1 MVYLTQCMEI
11 KNMLEEFSALE
22 QKVQRL
28 IKEYGILKVKDDHYL
43 KLLQEKEAELN
54 LFIEEQ
60 ESLKKENEN
69 LKNLIKDANDR
80 EEHIKAKLY
89 SVSKILDSFDHSSLE
104 KTKEIEVKEA
114 PIVQN
119 NNSHVVQEEKHKIVK
134 AHVEQKLEITPSTE
148 EDLIDLNDSRED
160 PFTSANDKDW
170 DNSIEEEKVPLPTE
184 EKVPLPTEEKVPLPT
199 EESVPVPTEES
210 VPVPTEESVPV
221 PTEESMPVPTEES
234 MPVPTEEGNSYDDE
248 YMLDTEDDEF
258 HFGLENEKS

>member
-1 MVYLTQCMEI
+1 
-11 KNMLEEFSALE
+11 MLEEFSALE

-28 IKEYGILKVKDDHYL
+28 LEEYGILKEKDSHYL
-43 KLLQEKEAELN
+43 KLLQEKEAELD

-60 ESLKKENEN
+60 ESLKKENES

-89 SVSKILDSFDHSSLE
+89 SVSKILDSFDHNSLE
-104 KTKEIEVKEA
+104 KVKETEVKEA

-119 NNSHVVQEEKHKIVK
+119 TNSNAIQEEKHEPVK
-134 AHVEQKLEITPSTE
+134 EHVEQKLEITPSTE
-148 EDLIDLNDSRED
+148 EDLIDLNDRRED

-170 DNSIEEEKVPLPTE
+170 DNSIEEEKVTLPIEEEKVTLPTE
-184 EKVPLPTEEKVPLPT
+184 EEKVTLPT
-199 EESVPVPTEES
+199 EESAPLLTEDDVPVL
-210 VPVPTEESVPV
+210 
-221 PTEESMPVPTEES
+221 
-234 MPVPTEEGNSYDDE
+234 TEEGNSYDDE

>member
-1 MVYLTQCMEI
+1 
-11 KNMLEEFSALE
+11 MLEEFSALE

-28 IKEYGILKVKDDHYL
+28 IEEYGILKRKDDHYL

-104 KTKEIEVKEA
+104 NIKETEVKEA
-114 PIVQN
+114 SIVQN
-119 NNSHVVQEEKHKIVK
+119 NDSHVVQEEKHEPVQT
-134 AHVEQKLEITPSTE
+134 HVEQKLEITPSTE
-148 EDLIDLNDSRED
+148 EDLIDLNDRKED

-170 DNSIEEEKVPLPTE
+170 DNSIEEDKVTLPIEENLPL
-184 EKVPLPTEEKVPLPT
+184 LT
-199 EESVPVPTEES
+199 EESVPALTEDD
-210 VPVPTEESVPV
+210 VPVL
-221 PTEESMPVPTEES
+221 
-234 MPVPTEEGNSYDDE
+234 TEEGNSYDDE

-258 HFGLENEKS
+258 HFGLENEK